1 MLLGFLQTRTLLGM
15 SVNYTPLL
23 KALPRWLCLWC
34 SNYMRGNDT
43 LMYTTIYSQL
53 LNFILEGM
61 MRYFIIFITAVLMV
75 MCLELRWMNER
86 LLTITSEL
94 ESLRYNQEAVLDSSG
109 VIAREVEAW
118 RKSAIGIS
126 WELDNFIEIL
136 RDEGLDWVRVRDE
149 KVLHDT
155 KELLEIMREME

>member
-1 MLLGFLQTRTLLGM
+1 
-15 SVNYTPLL
+15 
-23 KALPRWLCLWC
+23 
-34 SNYMRGNDT
+34 
-43 LMYTTIYSQL
+43 
-53 LNFILEGM
+53 

-149 KVLHDT
+149 KVLHDA